1 MARSARWI
9 EKLPYVVLMALGVG
23 LASLWQY
30 SKYQDG
36 HGLAYFLGDKVSPLV
51 ELLVFVGLPLLF
63 VATIGWRAVTKDL
76 DSSL

>member
-9 EKLPYVVLMALGVG
+9 EKFLYVLMMALGVG
-23 LASLWQY
+23 LASLWQH
-30 SKYQDG
+30 SKYRDG
-36 HGLAYFLGDKVSPLV
+36 HGLAYFLGGKVSPLV

-63 VATIGWRAVTKDL
+63 VAIIGWRALTKDL